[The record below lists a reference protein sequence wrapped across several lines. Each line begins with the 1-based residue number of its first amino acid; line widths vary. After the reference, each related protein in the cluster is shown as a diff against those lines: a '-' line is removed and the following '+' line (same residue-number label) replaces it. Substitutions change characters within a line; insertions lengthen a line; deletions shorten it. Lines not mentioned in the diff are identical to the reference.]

1 MNKDKSNG
9 KIKIKANSS
18 WKRRTVMSRVLI
30 INGNLHGHINPTFPL
45 VKELVERGEEAWYFC
60 ADTFMEK
67 VLSAG
72 ARFIAPGEK
81 MDNFYRTYRPSG
93 NHPFYSIMEYIIKM
107 DQVLIPSVL
116 EQTKGMQF
124 DYIIHDA
131 ILGGGKFLGEIMN
144 LPMIS
149 SSSSFAMNRLP
160 VPDRMLERG
169 FHPQLDEF
177 YAVLENA
184 CSGWGVPIPSVLDVF
199 FKKGDRNIVY
209 TSKEFHPDAES
220 FDNSFKFVGPSIRD
234 REEAADFPLDELDR
248 KKVIYISLG
257 TINTKF
263 VDFYQKCMDALGG
276 SDWKV
281 VLSIGTKTDINAF
294 EKIPDN
300 FIVRNFV
307 PQLEILK
314 RADVFISHGGLNSV
328 TESLYYG
335 VPVIAIPMVNDQHL
349 VTRQLTASGAGFGL
363 KMEDITG
370 ADIKDSVEKVLSDR
384 NYSAASRKIGES
396 FRAAGGYK
404 AAADAILEF
413 IK

>member
-1 MNKDKSNG
+1 
-9 KIKIKANSS
+9 
-18 WKRRTVMSRVLI
+18 MSRVLI

-45 VKELVERGEEAWYFC
+45 VKELVDRGEEAWYFC
-60 ADTFMEK
+60 AETFMGK
-67 VLSAG
+67 VLSTG
-72 ARFIAPGEK
+72 ARFITPGEK
-81 MDNFYRTYRPSG
+81 MDDFYKNYRPSG
-93 NHPFYSIMEYIIKM
+93 NHPFYSIIEYIIKM

-116 EQTKGMQF
+116 EQTKGMHF
-124 DYIIHDA
+124 DYIIHDS

-149 SSSSFAMNRLP
+149 SSSSYAMNRLP

-184 CSGWGVPIPSVLDVF
+184 CNKWGIPVPGVLDVF

-209 TSKEFHPDAES
+209 TSKEFHPDADS
-220 FDNSFKFVGPSIRD
+220 FDDSFKFVGPSIRERD
-234 REEAADFPLDELDR
+234 EAIDFPLNELDG

-263 VDFYQKCMDALGG
+263 IDFYKKCMNALGG

-281 VLSIGTKTDINAF
+281 VMSVGTKTDINAF

-300 FIVRNFV
+300 FILRNYV

-314 RADVFISHGGLNSV
+314 KADVFISHGGLNSV

-349 VTRQLTASGAGFGL
+349 VTRQLIATGAGFGL
-363 KMEDITG
+363 KMEDITET
-370 ADIKDSVEKVLSDR
+370 DIKDSVEKVLSDR
-384 NYSAASRKIGES
+384 SYAAASRRIGES

-404 AAADAILEF
+404 TAAETILEF
-413 IK
+413 IEQKNGC